1 MMIEG
6 RTGKF
11 GRFRFWC
18 NEPHAAFFGK
28 GVEGAGCSF
37 SDGSSSHAGCHS
49 MILEVMIPKG
59 ARCLYGL
66 LGVSYNSSNDVS
78 VSAGDLIQSVTKEIY
93 YNSMVGDFDVVKVGL
108 PSEYVKASFSGLKR
122 GALSCLQLDM
132 QLVNIC
138 YGAYGAVSS
147 NELIFE
153 SMGASLAG
161 LLSLKGDNFT
171 EDSVRF
177 FLALD

>member
-11 GRFRFWC
+11 GKFRFWFD
-18 NEPHAAFFGK
+18 EPHAAFFGK
-28 GVEGAGCSF
+28 GVGNTGCSF
-37 SDGSSSHAGCHS
+37 LNGSSSYARRNS

-66 LGVSYNSSNDVS
+66 LGVSYNPSSDVS
-78 VSAGDLIQSVTKEIY
+78 IRAGNVIQSVTQEIY
-93 YNSMVGDFDVVKVGL
+93 DDSLVGDFDVVKVGL
-108 PSEYVKASFSGLKR
+108 PSEYMRASFSGLKR
-122 GALSCLQLDM
+122 GALSDLQLDV
-132 QLVNIC
+132 QFVEIC

-147 NELIFE
+147 SELIFE
-153 SMGASLAG
+153 RIGASLAG
-161 LLSLKGDNFT
+161 LLSLKGDGFT